1 MSLYIPVVEAV
12 DKGVEEV
19 IEEELVMARMT
30 PEDLSYWSYHAHV
43 LLQTTKTF
51 VKLAKKED
59 EINHSKPIKHS
70 LYDKSVS

>member
-12 DKGVEEV
+12 DKEV
-19 IEEELVMARMT
+19 IEEEFVMARMT

-51 VKLAKKED
+51 VKLAKIED

-70 LYDKSVS
+70 FYDKSVL

>member
-12 DKGVEEV
+12 NKEV
-19 IEEELVMARMT
+19 IEEEFVMARMT

-51 VKLAKKED
+51 FKLAKIED
-59 EINHSKPIKHS
+59 EINHSKLIKHS
-70 LYDKSVS
+70 FYDNSVS